1 MQSRQIIRQHRF
13 FRTGCSMQIV
23 VTEPPC
29 FGEPISDTLNYEMPC
44 TEKTVTYVGASY
56 SGNIPPRAE
65 IESAND
71 TYSSDNQHLKT
82 WPMIVRP
89 RFCKLPPEKQ
99 LIMTLG
105 PSFF

>member
-1 MQSRQIIRQHRF
+1 
-13 FRTGCSMQIV
+13 
-23 VTEPPC
+23 
-29 FGEPISDTLNYEMPC
+29 MPC
-44 TEKTVTYVGASY
+44 TEKTVTYMWALLT

-71 TYSSDNQHLKT
+71 TYSSDNWQHLKT

-89 RFCKLPPEKQ
+89 RFCKLPPEKV
-99 LIMTLG
+99 IMTLG